1 MRSVLATL
9 LAAACLLPASG
20 LAQTQ
25 SELLTQSREVA
36 TSLLQQL
43 GGRLRATL
51 EEKGPEGSVPV
62 CRNIAPDLAGQL
74 SRETGWRVA
83 RVSLRTRNPL
93 LGTPDAWEQ
102 KALAEFDRRAAAGEK
117 PETLELGEVVEE
129 PAARYF
135 RYVKAIPV
143 TGLCTTCHGA
153 KEQMS
158 PFILEQIATEY
169 PHDRATGYA
178 PGQIRGAVTIKRRL
192 D

>member
-1 MRSVLATL
+1 MRAA
-9 LAAACLLPASG
+9 LAALLGGACLLPAAG

-25 SELLTQSREVA
+25 SQLLSESRQVA
-36 TSLLQQL
+36 GSLLQQL

-51 EEKGPEGSVPV
+51 EERGPEGAVPV
-62 CRNIAPDLAGQL
+62 CKTIAPELAGAL
-74 SRETGWRVA
+74 SRETGWKVA

-102 KALAEFDRRAAAGEK
+102 MALAEFDRRVAAGEK
-117 PETLELGEVVEE
+117 SETMEFGEAVEE

-143 TGLCTTCHGA
+143 TPLCLTCHGA

-158 PFILEQIATEY
+158 PFILEQLATEY

-178 PGQIRGAVTIKRRL
+178 PGQVRGAVTIKRRL